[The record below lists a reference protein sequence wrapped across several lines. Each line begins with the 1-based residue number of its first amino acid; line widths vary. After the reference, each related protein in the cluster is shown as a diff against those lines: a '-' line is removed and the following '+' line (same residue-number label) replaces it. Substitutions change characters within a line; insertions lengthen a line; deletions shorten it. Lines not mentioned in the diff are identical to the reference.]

1 MNYEI
6 ITTNKILFFT
16 EEESLK
22 PQEDATKKGKV
33 KESNQLQHR
42 RIASKLQGGRNNRN
56 KPSKVDETGSETS
69 CSYCLLKG
77 KEEIATAEKI
87 ETPAKSHNNFF
98 YIIKEIRSWPSC
110 KRLMSDTLYELF

>member
-1 MNYEI
+1 MP
-6 ITTNKILFFT
+6 L
-16 EEESLK
+16 
-22 PQEDATKKGKV
+22 KKGKSKKV
-33 KESNQLQHR
+33 INSNIEELLQSYKED
-42 RIASKLQGGRNNRN
+42 RNNRN

-98 YIIKEIRSWPSC
+98 YIIKEIQC
-110 KRLMSDTLYELF
+110 